1 MHHIFILDRGGSS
14 SLEKELTFF
23 YAQFFKP
30 HLILLPF
37 DFFNSVLQES
47 SLDKYSWMKILSF
60 TRSDAIF
67 GDETIV
73 LWWFVLWCRC
83 LLSKRLR
90 SVVKHG
96 MIKGGEQTENRM
108 QSHNRYQP
116 LRWNQW
122 IQMCFVY
129 PPPQREANNFSF
141 SQSQLPSIR
150 SVVQM
155 NIICCVCSL
164 ICKYK

>member
-23 YAQFFKP
+23 CAQIF
-30 HLILLPF
+30 LLPF
-37 DFFNSVLQES
+37 DFFNSILQES

-67 GDETIV
+67 RDETIV
-73 LWWFVLWCRC
+73 LWCFVLCSRC

-116 LRWNQW
+116 LRSNQW

-129 PPPQREANNFSF
+129 PPPQREANNIFPEPTSF
-141 SQSQLPSIR
+141 YQVGRANEHNLL
-150 SVVQM
+150 
-155 NIICCVCSL
+155 CLL
-164 ICKYK
+164 IDLQI